1 MTEVAPSMFGITGH
15 LDYIIMYHLY
25 GLAFFSMG
33 LAMALEAGRS
43 PLLAEA
49 RILRPLAVF
58 GILHGIHEWLE
69 LYTLQAGWLD
79 LGPGKPFILIRLLL
93 LTFSFLSLIAYGV
106 QVLRP
111 KDRLLSLDTYVGGG
125 MLALYIALILIS
137 HALPWESTPNCLRCA
152 DALARYLL
160 AMPGGILAAV
170 ALRFQSRDA
179 GRQNK
184 PPELAICFLYASWG
198 FGLYG
203 VSQIFVAPA
212 ELWPAPWLNSED
224 FLDLTGTPI
233 QVIRAALALFTTYHL
248 IRATQ
253 IVDRQRQHQ
262 LLAAQKERL
271 AALEQAQA
279 ETEKRR
285 QLRRQFLRHVVLA
298 QEEERSRISRELH
311 DETAQILTAA
321 SLNMG
326 ALRQMLGNSPQALEL
341 LDRSQVLCKE
351 MSQILHRLVRD
362 LRPAQLDDLGL
373 IAAISHLVDVNR
385 QQHHLTVQFTV
396 SGRRQRLDPLIETV
410 LYRVTQEAL
419 TNIARHAQTDHATME
434 LHFGPDQVTLQIHD
448 TGAGFDQDLLPLDH
462 GMGLA
467 GMHERVAAVAGQ
479 IQIDSAPGK
488 GTFIDVAI
496 PIVKSTISPSEEG
509 NTP

>member
-1 MTEVAPSMFGITGH
+1 MFGSNGH
-15 LDYIIMYHLY
+15 LDYIVMYHLY

-69 LYTLQAGWLD
+69 LYALQAGWHD
-79 LGPGKPFILIRLLL
+79 IGPGKLLILARLLI
-93 LTFSFLSLIAYGV
+93 LSLSFASLVAYGV

-111 KDRLLSLDTYVGGG
+111 KDRFFSLDAYVGGG
-125 MLALYIALILIS
+125 MLALYTGLILVS
-137 HALPWESTPNCLRCA
+137 HILPWESRPNCLRCA
-152 DALARYLL
+152 DALARYVL

-179 GRQNK
+179 RRQAK
-184 PPELAICFLYASWG
+184 PPALAACFIYASWG
-198 FGLYG
+198 FAVYG
-203 VSQIFVAPA
+203 FSQIFVSPA
-212 ELWPAPWLNSED
+212 ELWPAPWLNSIY
-224 FLDLTGTPI
+224 FLELTGVPI
-233 QVIRAALALFTTYHL
+233 QVVRSLLALFITYHL

-253 IVDRQRQHQ
+253 IVDKERQRQ
-262 LLAAQKERL
+262 LLAAEQERL
-271 AALEQAQA
+271 AALEKAQA

-298 QEEERSRISRELH
+298 QEEERTRISRELH

-326 ALRQMLGNSPQALEL
+326 ALRQVIGDHPQAREL
-341 LDRSQVLCKE
+341 LDNSQGLCKE
-351 MSQILHRLVRD
+351 MSQILHRLVHD

-373 IAAISHLVDVNR
+373 VAAIYHLIDVNR
-385 QQHHLTVQFTV
+385 RQHHLATQLTV
-396 SGRRQRLDPLIETV
+396 SGREQRLDPLVETV

-419 TNIARHAQTDHATME
+419 TNIIRHAKTDHATIE
-434 LHFGPDQVTLQIHD
+434 LHFAPGQITLQIHD
-448 TGAGFDQDLLPLDH
+448 TGVGFDHELLSADR

-467 GMHERVAAVAGQ
+467 GMHERVEAVAGQ
-479 IQIDSAPGK
+479 IQIDSTPGR
-488 GTFIDVAI
+488 GTFIDVTI
-496 PIVKSTISPSEEG
+496 PLVRSSSPSSEEG
-509 NTP
+509 HAP

>member
-1 MTEVAPSMFGITGH
+1 MFGSNGH

-43 PLLAEA
+43 PFLAEA

-69 LYTLQAGWLD
+69 LYTLQTGWLD
-79 LGPGKPFILIRLLL
+79 LGPSKPLIIVRLLIL
-93 LTFSFLSLIAYGV
+93 SFSFASLIAYGV

-111 KDRLLSLDTYVGGG
+111 KNRLFSFDAYVGGG
-125 MLALYIALILIS
+125 MLALYAAVILIS
-137 HALPWESTPNCLRCA
+137 HAVPWESRPNCLRCA

-160 AMPGGILAAV
+160 AMPGGILAAI
-170 ALRFQSRDA
+170 ALRFQGRDA
-179 GRQNK
+179 GRQAK
-184 PPELAICFLYASWG
+184 PPELARCFTYASWG

-203 VSQIFVAPA
+203 LSQLFVFPA
-212 ELWPAPWLNSED
+212 ELWPAPWLNSMN
-224 FLDLTGTPI
+224 FLKLTGIPI
-233 QVIRAALALFTTYHL
+233 QVIRSTLALFITYHL

-253 IVDRQRQHQ
+253 IVDKERQHQ
-262 LLAAQKERL
+262 LLAAEQERL
-271 AALEQAQA
+271 AALEKAQA

-285 QLRRQFLRHVVLA
+285 QLRRQLLHHVVLA
-298 QEEERSRISRELH
+298 QEDERARISRELH

-326 ALRQMLGNSPQALEL
+326 ALHQVIGDHPRAQEL
-341 LDRSQVLCKE
+341 LAHSQSLCKE
-351 MSQILHRLVRD
+351 MSQILHRLVHD

-373 IAAISHLVDVNR
+373 VPAISHLLDVNQR
-385 QQHHLTVQFTV
+385 QHHLAVQFTV
-396 SGRRQRLDPLIETV
+396 SGRKQRLDSLVETV

-419 TNIARHAQTDHATME
+419 TNIVRHAKTDHATME
-434 LHFGPDQVTLQIHD
+434 LHFDQNQVTLQIHD
-448 TGAGFDQDLLPLDH
+448 TGVGFDQDALALDD

-467 GMHERVAAVAGQ
+467 GMRERVEAVAGQ
-479 IQIDSAPGK
+479 IQIDSTPGS
-488 GTFIDVAI
+488 GTFIDVTI
-496 PIVKSTISPSEEG
+496 PLVKSTLPSRNEG
-509 NTP
+509 DTP